1 MICPWHERLQLSSTP
16 TGRNTLPC
24 AIGFGLYRLASHP
37 SVNPTRVRT
46 KSTSRIKRLERVGG
60 IPRLSAMKSR
70 DCLTYLAAVLVVLQ
84 QGPCLRE
91 IRLQRPKF
99 VIRVSS
105 STPRVMKVGTTAVP
119 AR

>member
-1 MICPWHERLQLSSTP
+1 MLTSGDSVGYVRAVMCRDVG
-16 TGRNTLPC
+16 GRE
-24 AIGFGLYRLASHP
+24 G
-37 SVNPTRVRT
+37 
-46 KSTSRIKRLERVGG
+46 STSRIKRLERGG
-60 IPRLSAMKSR
+60 GGPRLSAMKSR

-105 STPRVMKVGTTAVP
+105 STPRVMKIGATAVP